1 MPQEGPTVKA
11 GQLVRIKH
19 ASVGAPAG
27 SIGLIVKVLVAENAG
42 IYAIQMVGGP
52 FAGRKFKRLGS
63 HLEVI
68 SG

>member
-1 MPQEGPTVKA
+1 MKA

-19 ASVGAPAG
+19 ASIGAPVG

-42 IYAIQMVGGP
+42 IYAIQMAGGP
-52 FAGRKFKRLGS
+52 SPGREIRRLGS